1 MEAEDDGSSSFPPA
15 THARTYVRTSYVR
28 TYVFSVRTHHA
39 TSDARAGLA
48 ALTWLIANLRWP
60 GRLVEKNA
68 EILPSLT
75 HPHVHGAAHNTF
87 PFGAPIEE

>member
-15 THARTYVRTSYVR
+15 THARSYVR
-28 TYVFSVRTHHA
+28 TLYVRAYFRYVRIMPA
-39 TSDARAGLA
+39 AIDARAGLA
-48 ALTWLIANLRWP
+48 ALAWLIANLRWP